1 MSSNLTEPK
10 KKETNNG
17 DNNKKAE
24 KKQKRNIFVN
34 SVVHKKIF
42 LSFQSIGSNLLENIE
57 KNIKE
62 KFTDKCCKEGYI
74 SSTNLNII
82 SFSPGVIEGNNVIFD
97 VIFECL
103 VCKPIIGQIFK
114 CKIKNITKAGI
125 RAQYVTNKGHSPVT
139 VYLARDNHYKN
150 EFYNSIKENK
160 NQTLKI
166 KVLGVRFELNDDT
179 IYVLGELLR
188 VYKNETQKEKI
199 SIK

>member
-10 KKETNNG
+10 KKEIN
-17 DNNKKAE
+17 DDSNKKTE
-24 KKQKRNIFVN
+24 KKQKRNIFVK
-34 SVVHKKIF
+34 SIVHKKIF

-62 KFTDKCCKEGYI
+62 KYTEKCCKEGYI
-74 SSTNLNII
+74 SKLNLNII
-82 SFSPGVIEGNNVIFD
+82 SFSPGVIQGNNVVFD

-103 VCKPIIGQIFK
+103 VCKPIIGQTFK

-125 RAQYVTNKGHSPVT
+125 RAQYVTGKGNSPVT

-150 EFYNSIKENK
+150 EYYNSIKENK

-188 VYKNETQKEKI
+188 VYKNETQQEKI
-199 SIK
+199 SIN

>member
-1 MSSNLTEPK
+1 MVKNTYSMPDEKRTGTAFDALDVDDEVSAIVDDPIENSFVKAVSKEIEGKCNKEGFIK
-10 KKETNNG
+10 KNSCNILKYSCGLLNG
-17 DNNKKAE
+17 DSAK
-24 KKQKRNIFVN
+24 
-34 SVVHKKIF
+34 
-42 LSFQSIGSNLLENIE
+42 
-57 KNIKE
+57 
-62 KFTDKCCKEGYI
+62 
-74 SSTNLNII
+74 
-82 SFSPGVIEGNNVIFD
+82 FD
-97 VIFECL
+97 VVYECM
-103 VCKPIIGQIFK
+103 VCLPVENMEID
-114 CKIKNITKAGI
+114 CVAKNITKAGI